1 MKQFVNQS
9 LMGCLL
15 LSSVMAF
22 SSCNTNGSKEQTPQ
36 TEVAAITVLQV
47 DDVLGKASNILGEEI
62 EVEGV
67 CTHICKHGGR
77 KIFLMGSDDTR
88 TIRIEAGKEIGK
100 FGPETL
106 NNIVRVKGTLVEER
120 IDEAYLQRWEAQV
133 ANQAEEK
140 HGTSEAGCSSEQ
152 KARNEQVGT
161 TVNDRI
167 AAFRKRIAERKEKE
181 GKEYLSFYHINGT
194 SYQVD

>member
-1 MKQFVNQS
+1 
-9 LMGCLL
+9 MGCLL

-161 TVNDRI
+161 TINDRI

>member
-1 MKQFVNQS
+1 
-9 LMGCLL
+9 
-15 LSSVMAF
+15 
-22 SSCNTNGSKEQTPQ
+22 
-36 TEVAAITVLQV
+36 
-47 DDVLGKASNILGEEI
+47 
-62 EVEGV
+62 
-67 CTHICKHGGR
+67 
-77 KIFLMGSDDTR
+77 
-88 TIRIEAGKEIGK
+88 
-100 FGPETL
+100 
-106 NNIVRVKGTLVEER
+106 VRVKGSLVEER